1 MPEKHSDIDLTEM
14 SKEQVLVGM
23 WDLLMG
29 MLISNKVAIAA
40 MSEEGK
46 VTFINPLIIAS
57 LVPPETLASE
67 LLDSWS
73 EEEVEK
79 ILEHIYE

>member
-23 WDLLMG
+23 GDLLMG
-29 MLISNKVAIAA
+29 MLASNKVAVAV

-46 VTFINPLIIAS
+46 VTFVNPLIIAS
-57 LVPPETLASE
+57 RVPPEALASE
-67 LLDSWS
+67 LLNSWS

-79 ILEHIYE
+79 ILEHIYG

>member
-23 WDLLMG
+23 GDLLMG
-29 MLISNKVAIAA
+29 MLIANKVAVAV

-46 VTFINPLIIAS
+46 VTFVNPLIIAS
-57 LVPPETLASE
+57 RVPPEALAAE
-67 LLDSWS
+67 LLSSWS
-73 EEEVEK
+73 EEEVEN
-79 ILEHIYE
+79 ILEHIYG

>member
-1 MPEKHSDIDLTEM
+1 MAKQHSDIDLTEM

-23 WDLLMG
+23 GDLLMS
-29 MLISNKVAIAA
+29 LLTANRVAVAA
-40 MSEEGK
+40 MDKEGR
-46 VTFINPLIIAS
+46 VTFINPLVIFS
-57 LVPPETLASE
+57 QVSPETLASE
-67 LLDSWS
+67 LLEAWP